1 MNFEI
6 LVFRISRISFIVY
19 RFSWVLIR
27 FYGFPFVVG
36 RVLTVIELTF
46 CNPHKKIPDD
56 DDKYKRSYVVYKVC
70 N

>member
-46 CNPHKKIPDD
+46 CNPHKKI
-56 DDKYKRSYVVYKVC
+56 KKNLMMMININSVT
-70 N
+70 